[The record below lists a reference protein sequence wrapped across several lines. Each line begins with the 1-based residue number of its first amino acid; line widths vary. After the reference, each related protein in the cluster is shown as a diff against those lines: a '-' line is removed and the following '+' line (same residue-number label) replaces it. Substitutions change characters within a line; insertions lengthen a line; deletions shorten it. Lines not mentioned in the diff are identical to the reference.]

1 MSSTTT
7 TSTGFRRCGRCRCPG
22 HTKPKCYVYDPIYR
36 AWDEPWVAPSMND
49 QARRLE
55 HARIDAIGLSHKKIT
70 KVNYMKNW
78 VARKGTAGLS
88 RWDIQTSQLP
98 AATVEEKDQA
108 DIARDEEVRQRWARP
123 RQAQPRPNVIPQERP
138 AVAPQPRPVVIP
150 EPQLPPQAKKVVEE
164 DSCPICMEPFTDVNH
179 CVGRCGHQFH
189 TTCLFKAC
197 GANFAQ
203 RNKCPTC
210 RQQLF

>member
-1 MSSTTT
+1 
-7 TSTGFRRCGRCRCPG
+7 
-22 HTKPKCYVYDPIYR
+22 
-36 AWDEPWVAPSMND
+36 MNA

-55 HARIDAIGLSHKKIT
+55 HARIEAIGLAHKKIT
-70 KVNYMKNW
+70 KVNYMKDW

-88 RWDIQTSQLP
+88 RWDIRTSELP

-108 DIARDEEVRQRWARP
+108 DIARDEEVRERWARH
-123 RQAQPRPNVIPQERP
+123 RQVYQLSRIIHQERP
-138 AVAPQPRPVVIP
+138 TIVPQQRPAIAPQPRPVVIP
-150 EPQLPPQAKKVVEE
+150 EPELPPQAEKVVEE
-164 DSCPICMEPFTDVNH
+164 DSCPICLEAFTDVNH

>member
-7 TSTGFRRCGRCRCPG
+7 TSTRFRRCGRCRCPG
-22 HTKPKCYVYDPIYR
+22 HTKPKCYVYDPIYH
-36 AWDEPWVAPSMND
+36 AWDEPWIAPSMND

-55 HARIDAIGLSHKKIT
+55 HARIDAIGLAHKKIT

-88 RWDIQTSQLP
+88 SWDIRTSQLP

-150 EPQLPPQAKKVVEE
+150 EPELPPQAKKVVEE
-164 DSCPICMEPFTDVNH
+164 DSCPICMEVFTDVNH

>member
-1 MSSTTT
+1 MSSTT

-22 HTKPKCYVYDPIYR
+22 HTKPKCYVYDPKYR
-36 AWDEPWVAPSMND
+36 TWEEPWIEPHMNA

-55 HARIDAIGLSHKKIT
+55 HARIEAIGLAHKKIT

-78 VARKGTAGLS
+78 IARKGTAGLS

-98 AATVEEKDQA
+98 ATTVEEKDLA
-108 DIARDEEVRQRWARP
+108 DITRDEVVRERWAHHHQVYQLSR
-123 RQAQPRPNVIPQERP
+123 VIPQERP
-138 AVAPQPRPVVIP
+138 TIVPQPRPVVIP
-150 EPQLPPQAKKVVEE
+150 EPQLPPQAEKVVEE
-164 DSCPICMEPFTDVNH
+164 DSCPICLEAFTDVNH

-189 TTCLFKAC
+189 TACLFKAC

-210 RQQLF
+210 RQELF

>member
-22 HTKPKCYVYDPIYR
+22 HTKTKCYVYDPIYR
-36 AWDEPWVAPSMND
+36 TWDEPWVAPSMND

-55 HARIDAIGLSHKKIT
+55 HARIDAIGLAHKKVT

-88 RWDIQTSQLP
+88 HWDIRTSQLP
-98 AATVEEKDQA
+98 AVTVEEKDQA
-108 DIARDEEVRQRWARP
+108 DIAHDEEVRQRWARH
-123 RQAQPRPNVIPQERP
+123 RQAQPRPVI
-138 AVAPQPRPVVIP
+138 IP

-164 DSCPICMEPFTDVNH
+164 DSCPICMEAFTDVNH
-179 CVGRCGHQFH
+179 CVGLCGHQFH